1 MVSDKK
7 AARSCAEMAR
17 RRQKCRAVGL
27 ARIVETLC
35 NASAN
40 RRLHLAGNMAPMDML
55 LHSVGSDDLPGFC
68 ACSEDHVEL
77 HGAASTPRVSVVLPV
92 HNGAAFLDAAIASI
106 LGQTFRDFEL
116 ICVDDGSTDETPQIL
131 QRHALADRRIR
142 IITNR
147 PNKGLPGALNTGF
160 AAARGALHTWTSD
173 DNIARP
179 HMLARLVAAL
189 DADPG
194 VAIAYADFSVI
205 DAQGEVTGLQKMG
218 PASDLLLGNR
228 IGAAFLYRAE
238 VTKALSG
245 YDEAL
250 FGIEDYDFW
259 LRAVRRFYFVKV
271 EEDLYLYRRH
281 EASLTDR
288 RALRI
293 HRLGSQIMRRELAMV
308 PSRAMRARA
317 LVEHGLASRL
327 DPRLDMLARG
337 LILSPGLA
345 RGRIKAILRHLAQH
359 FVRAI
364 TRRTG

>member
-1 MVSDKK
+1 MSGT
-7 AARSCAEMAR
+7 E
-17 RRQKCRAVGL
+17 
-27 ARIVETLC
+27 I
-35 NASAN
+35 
-40 RRLHLAGNMAPMDML
+40 PMDML
-55 LHSVGSDDLPGFC
+55 LPCVGEFDP
-68 ACSEDHVEL
+68 SEPDADGDEDAQVDAET
-77 HGAASTPRVSVVLPV
+77 SPPRVSVVLPV
-92 HNGAAFLDAAIASI
+92 HNGAAYLDAAIASI

-131 QRHALADRRIR
+131 QRHALADSRIR

-160 AAARGALHTWTSD
+160 AAARGELHTWTSD

-205 DAQGEVTGLQKMG
+205 DAGGEVVGFQKMG

-238 VTKALSG
+238 VTRVLSG

-250 FGIEDYDFW
+250 FGVEDYDFW
-259 LRAVRRFYFVKV
+259 LRAVRRFYFVKLD
-271 EEDLYLYRRH
+271 EDLYLYRRH
-281 EASLTDR
+281 EASLTGR

-293 HRLGSQIMRRELAMV
+293 HRLGSQIMRRELARV
-308 PSRAMRARA
+308 PSRTLRARA

-327 DPRLDMLARG
+327 DPRLDMLVRG

-345 RGRIKAILRHLAQH
+345 RGRIRAILRHLAFH
-359 FVRAI
+359 FLRTI

>member
-1 MVSDKK
+1 MEMVSHHVHGDDPPGSDSGGDGC
-7 AARSCAEMAR
+7 ARS
-17 RRQKCRAVGL
+17 Q
-27 ARIVETLC
+27 
-35 NASAN
+35 
-40 RRLHLAGNMAPMDML
+40 
-55 LHSVGSDDLPGFC
+55 
-68 ACSEDHVEL
+68 
-77 HGAASTPRVSVVLPV
+77 GAAPLPRVSVVLPV
-92 HNGAAFLDAAIASI
+92 HNGAAYLDAAIGSI

-116 ICVDDGSTDETPQIL
+116 ICVDDGSTDETPSIL
-131 QRHALADRRIR
+131 RRHAQADGRVR
-142 IITNR
+142 IITNC

-160 AAARGALHTWTSD
+160 AAARGMLHTWTSD

-179 HMLARLVAAL
+179 HMLPRLVAAL

-205 DAQGEVTGLQKMG
+205 DADGAVIGSQKMG
-218 PASDLLLGNR
+218 PACDLLLGNR

-238 VTKALSG
+238 VTRALAG

-250 FGIEDYDFW
+250 FGVEDYDFW
-259 LRAVRRFYFVKV
+259 LRASRRFYFVKLD
-271 EEDLYLYRRH
+271 EDLYLYRRH

-293 HRLGSQIMRRELAMV
+293 HRLGAQVMRRELARV
-308 PSRAMRARA
+308 PSRPLRARA

-327 DPRLDMLARG
+327 DPRLDMLVRG

-345 RGRIKAILRHLAQH
+345 RGRIKAILRHCAHHL
-359 FVRAI
+359 VRAL

>member
-1 MVSDKK
+1 MEMVSHHIHGG
-7 AARSCAEMAR
+7 APP
-17 RRQKCRAVGL
+17 GP
-27 ARIVETLC
+27 
-35 NASAN
+35 ASGGDGSAWSQ
-40 RRLHLAGNMAPMDML
+40 GVAPL
-55 LHSVGSDDLPGFC
+55 
-68 ACSEDHVEL
+68 
-77 HGAASTPRVSVVLPV
+77 PRVSVVLPV
-92 HNGAAFLDAAIASI
+92 HNGAAYLDAAIGSI

-116 ICVDDGSTDETPQIL
+116 ICVDDGSTDETPSIL
-131 QRHALADRRIR
+131 RRHAQADGRVR

-160 AAARGALHTWTSD
+160 AAARGMLHTWTSD

-205 DAQGEVTGLQKMG
+205 DANGAVIGCHKMG
-218 PASDLLLGNR
+218 PACDLLLGNR

-250 FGIEDYDFW
+250 FGVEDYDFW
-259 LRAVRRFYFVKV
+259 LRASRRFYFVKLD
-271 EEDLYLYRRH
+271 EDLYLYRRH
-281 EASLTDR
+281 EASLTGR

-293 HRLGSQIMRRELAMV
+293 HRLGSQVIRRELARV
-308 PSRAMRARA
+308 PSRTLRARA

-327 DPRLDMLARG
+327 DPRLDMLVRG

-345 RGRIKAILRHLAQH
+345 RGRITAILRHCVHHL
-359 FVRAI
+359 VRAL

>member
-1 MVSDKK
+1 MPKTDGRHDEDGASH
-7 AARSCAEMAR
+7 AP
-17 RRQKCRAVGL
+17 QRA
-27 ARIVETLC
+27 
-35 NASAN
+35 
-40 RRLHLAGNMAPMDML
+40 
-55 LHSVGSDDLPGFC
+55 
-68 ACSEDHVEL
+68 
-77 HGAASTPRVSVVLPV
+77 PRVSVVLPV
-92 HNGAAFLDAAIASI
+92 HNGAAYLDAAIASI
-106 LGQTFRDFEL
+106 LAQTFRDFEL

-131 QRHALADRRIR
+131 QRRARSDPRIR
-142 IITNR
+142 VITNC

-160 AAARGALHTWTSD
+160 AVARGAFHTWTSD

-179 HMLARLVAAL
+179 EMLARLVAAL

-205 DAQGEVTGLQKMG
+205 DASGAVIGCQKMG

-228 IGAAFLYRAE
+228 IGAAFLYRAA
-238 VTKALSG
+238 VTRALSG

-250 FGIEDYDFW
+250 FGVEDYDFW

-271 EEDLYLYRRH
+271 DEDLYLYRRH

-293 HRLGSQIMRRELAMV
+293 HRLGSQIIRRELSRV
-308 PSRAMRARA
+308 PSRTLRARA

-337 LILSPGLA
+337 LLLSPGLA
-345 RGRIKAILRHLAQH
+345 RGRIVPILRHLAH
-359 FVRAI
+359 HLVRAI
-364 TRRTG
+364 TRRTAKSTR